1 MENLAALTKA
11 QIKQVSQML
20 GRAFWDDPIMA
31 YVFPG
36 EQERKTKIAYAF
48 EFLIRYVFRYGE
60 AYITSQN
67 IEGATLWLYSEN
79 VNMSFGRAIR
89 AGAVSVGLKLGSKAG
104 DRFRHFGEYI
114 SSKHKRLASFRHLYL
129 QTLGVDPQ
137 CQGQGYAGKLLKP
150 VLARMDR
157 ESLPCYLETQ
167 EEKNVPLYEHFGFR
181 VIEEFTIHDTTFR
194 NWAMLRGPRH

>member
-1 MENLAALTKA
+1 METLVRLTKN
-11 QIKQVSQML
+11 QIKPASQML
-20 GRAFWDDPIMA
+20 GRAFWDDPIM
-31 YVFPG
+31 VHIFPD

-67 IEGATLWLYSEN
+67 IEGAALWLYSEN

-89 AGAVSVGLKLGSKAG
+89 AGALSAGLRLGSAG
-104 DRFRHFGEYI
+104 DRFRHFGESM
-114 SSKHKRLASFRHLYL
+114 SSTHRRLTPSRHLYL
-129 QTLGVDPQ
+129 QMLGVDPQ
-137 CQGQGYAGKLLKP
+137 YQGQGYAGKLLKP

-167 EEKNVPLYEHFGFR
+167 EGKNVPLYEHFGFR
-181 VIEEFTIHDTTFR
+181 VIEEFTIPDTTFR